1 MLAWSIK
8 FARGM
13 FLCNHDLVGGG
24 CFTLRVEYFCAA
36 AGRQGW
42 PAGPGGAGSAQ
53 LPRGLEAVKVVVF
66 FQYDL
71 VSLCFNQKCVSFAWF
86 GGEAGP

>member
-13 FLCNHDLVGGG
+13 FLCTHDLVCGG

-36 AGRQGW
+36 AGRRGW
-42 PAGPGGAGSAQ
+42 PAGAGR
-53 LPRGLEAVKVVVF
+53 RGLGAAATGWEARKVVVF
-66 FQYDL
+66 FQYAL
-71 VSLCFNQKCVSFAWF
+71 VSLCFNKESVFCLIW
-86 GGEAGP
+86 G